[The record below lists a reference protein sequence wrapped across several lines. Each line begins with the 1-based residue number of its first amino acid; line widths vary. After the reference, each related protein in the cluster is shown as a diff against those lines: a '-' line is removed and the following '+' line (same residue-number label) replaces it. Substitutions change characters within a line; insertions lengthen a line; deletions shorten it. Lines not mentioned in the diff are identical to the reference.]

1 MTLER
6 HERLLRSPSLHMP
19 SRVCLCVEPHGRC
32 TGRLANWATALLLGL
47 TMTVGALAADPGGT
61 SERRII
67 ASVTAGD
74 EPIVATQHTIQ
85 SAKGPLTYEARAG
98 RLSIRDAES
107 GQIRGRIFFVAYV
120 VAPKRG
126 EHPRPLTFAWNGGP
140 GAASSIIHMQGL
152 GPRRLDKDH
161 LVDNADTPLAT
172 TDLVFMD
179 AMETGFS
186 RPERLEFASEFFTL
200 RGAVAATAELIRG
213 YRTRFRQ
220 VDQPVF
226 VAGESYGVF
235 RGAALADY
243 MTDRGDRLDGVI
255 LISGDFPNVP
265 QPVAFY
271 DAMHVPARVATA
283 FHWKR
288 LPPELMTDYAAT
300 MHAAN
305 DWVEKTYLPAL
316 TCLDCQTPE
325 SREKIATDLAR
336 WIGMNPDQVDRKT
349 LVVHAKHYLED
360 FFDGDKT
367 KQLSGEDARTLE
379 GEVALFGPPSVTDEY
394 LRSELGYATDLSYSG
409 VETGYTPVSGP
420 KFRSAGS
427 QFIYDVGL
435 SKSDEK
441 LSNETHEVTYV
452 ARDNPPWMQSAMT
465 RDKKL
470 KVYVATGRYDPLNMC
485 EGDVKVVAQLPAD
498 LSSRIQN
505 RCYEGGHIMYTDAA
519 VRATF
524 LNDLSS
530 FIRDTVAGGS

>member
-1 MTLER
+1 M
-6 HERLLRSPSLHMP
+6 HQA
-19 SRVCLCVEPHGRC
+19 SRATRWAIAA
-32 TGRLANWATALLLGL
+32 LAGL
-47 TMTVGALAADPGGT
+47 AVTVGAIAANSGGT
-61 SERRII
+61 GELRTI
-67 ASVTAGD
+67 APLTAGD
-74 EPIVATQHTIQ
+74 EPIIATEHTIQ
-85 SAKGPLTYEARAG
+85 SAKGPLTYQARAG

-161 LVDNADTPLAT
+161 MIDNADTLLAAS
-172 TDLVFMD
+172 DLVFMD

-186 RPERLEFASEFFTL
+186 RPERPEFASEFFTL
-200 RGAVAATAELIRG
+200 RGDVAATAEFVRS

-226 VAGESYGVF
+226 IAGESYGVF

-265 QPVAFY
+265 QPIAFY
-271 DAMHVPARVATA
+271 DAMHIPARVATA
-283 FHWKR
+283 LHWQR
-288 LPPELMTDYAAT
+288 LPPELMKDQAAT
-300 MHAAN
+300 MRAAN
-305 DWVEKTYLPAL
+305 EWVEKTYLPAL
-316 TCLDCQTPE
+316 ECPECQTPE
-325 SREKIATDLAR
+325 SREKIAGELAR
-336 WIGMNPDQVDRKT
+336 WVGMRPDQVDRKT

-379 GEVALFGPPSVTDEY
+379 GEVALFGPPSVTDDY
-394 LRSELGYATDLSYSG
+394 LRSELGYATDLTYSG
-409 VETGYTPVSGP
+409 VETGYMPASGP

-441 LSNETHEVTYV
+441 ISNETHEVTYV
-452 ARDNPPWMQSAMT
+452 ARDNPSWMQTAMT
-465 RDKKL
+465 RNKKL

-498 LSSRIQN
+498 LSSRIENQ
-505 RCYEGGHIMYTDAA
+505 CYQGGHIMYTDAA
-519 VRATF
+519 VRPKF
-524 LNDLSS
+524 LNDLSR
-530 FIRDTVAGGS
+530 FIRDTVSGGS